1 MEQIMHSRRCRLKTI
16 CMVENYI
23 YLS

>member
-1 MEQIMHSRRCRLKTI
+1 MELITHFGRCRLKII

>member
-1 MEQIMHSRRCRLKTI
+1 MCFGRCRLKI
-16 CMVENYI
+16 IYMVENYI